1 MLEWQRVPAA
11 EVEQSAARAVA
22 SEFVLGSSTY
32 TFDQIWREKSLEIIL
47 FSLSLDFFYSL
58 VHVPYSIER
67 DSSLV
72 YIYL

>member
-47 FSLSLDFFYSL
+47 FSLSLSRLLLFVGPRPLF
-58 VHVPYSIER
+58 H
-67 DSSLV
+67 
-72 YIYL
+72 